1 MTRIDRRY
9 LWALNALGLRLRG
22 VRMGFPCYIGPTL
35 FLYNRRQIRLGKRVR
50 IWPGLRLE
58 VHKGATVTI
67 EDGVALGPFCHI
79 TAAEDMTIGADSAF
93 GGWNTISNVVHTLE
107 EPERH
112 PFDRPWEIKS
122 VTLGKRLY
130 VGQGAKILPGSSLGD
145 QCAVGANAVVSGL
158 EAPANAIITGIPA
171 RVQRI
176 AEP

>member
-35 FLYNRRQIRLGKRVR
+35 FLYNRRQMKLGKRVR

-58 VHKGATVTI
+58 VHNGATVTI

-79 TAAEDMTIGADSAF
+79 TAAADLTIGADSLF
-93 GGWNTISNVVHTLE
+93 SGFNLITNVNHTLE
-107 EPERH
+107 EPEKH
-112 PFDRPWEIKS
+112 PLDRPWEIAP
-122 VTLGKRLY
+122 VTLGKRLF
-130 VGQGAKILPGSSLGD
+130 VGQGARILPGSSLGD
-145 QCAVGANAVVSGL
+145 QCAVGANAVVSRL
-158 EAPANAIITGIPA
+158 QAPDNAIISGIPA

-176 AEP
+176 AGT